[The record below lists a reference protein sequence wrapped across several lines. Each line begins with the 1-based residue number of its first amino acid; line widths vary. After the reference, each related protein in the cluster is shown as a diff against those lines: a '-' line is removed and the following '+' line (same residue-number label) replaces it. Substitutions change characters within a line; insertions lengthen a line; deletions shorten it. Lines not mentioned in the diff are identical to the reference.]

1 MIGQL
6 ARQIRLEEIMPST
19 RPTARRPAHR
29 VGPPEAEAQLA
40 AQPEAPAK
48 IQRPPLDSPEAL
60 RGLAER
66 VVELYNRDDQTSIG
80 QVAEELGETRTR
92 ISRALASVGLATP
105 GKGRRAAGFRL
116 HIPTQTEIEEKRAQE
131 RILETSPEVLA
142 TMGTPVTFSITLGQL
157 VEANRTKVI
166 DILVAGLDG
175 RVAEAVRMLLG

>member
-1 MIGQL
+1 
-6 ARQIRLEEIMPST
+6 MPTSS
-19 RPTARRPAHR
+19 RSVTARKPAHR
-29 VGPPEAEAQLA
+29 VGPLEAEPANEPETQPA
-40 AQPEAPAK
+40 EPEAPAK

-66 VVELYNRDDQTSIG
+66 VVELYNRDDRTSIG

-92 ISRALASVGLATP
+92 IAHALASVGLVTP
-105 GKGRRAAGFRL
+105 GKGRRASGFRL
-116 HIPTQTEIEEKRAQE
+116 MIPTQADLEQKRAQE

-142 TMGTPVTFSITLGQL
+142 EMGAPVTLSITLGQL

-175 RVAEAVRMLLG
+175 RMAEAVRMLLG

>member
-1 MIGQL
+1 
-6 ARQIRLEEIMPST
+6 MPTRT
-19 RPTARRPAHR
+19 RPATARKPSRR
-29 VGPPEAEAQLA
+29 VATPPVHPTTD
-40 AQPEAPAK
+40 PEVRAK

-66 VVELYNRDDQTSIG
+66 VVELYNRDDRTSIG

-92 ISRALASVGLATP
+92 IAHALASVGLVTP
-105 GKGRRAAGFRL
+105 GKGRRASGFRL
-116 HIPTQTEIEEKRAQE
+116 MIPTQADLEQKRAQE

-142 TMGTPVTFSITLGQL
+142 EMGAPVTLSITLGQL

-175 RVAEAVRMLLG
+175 RMAEAVRMLLG